1 MLTRRHVPHALTLAG
16 LTLAAAAP
24 VAHAAD
30 GLSWQAFPAGPNGFF
45 RASVLLTGPREAI
58 LIDGGFTLSDGR
70 AVAAAIQASG
80 KRLTTILV
88 TQSDPDYYF
97 GLAPIRAAFPAA
109 RIIAAPETV
118 AAIRASVQKKLET
131 WGPQLRENGP
141 QSLADVVIPEAS
153 AEALLRLDGEAV
165 EIIPAAGLANR
176 RHVRVPALDAVLG
189 GVLVFAGLHVW
200 TADTPTAPERAAW
213 VANLNAMAARDPRIV
228 VPGHMAP
235 GAAMDASA
243 LIFTRDYLR
252 AFEEELAKPGD
263 SAALIAAMRA
273 RYPTAGLGIALEIG
287 AKVAK
292 GEMRWG

>member
-1 MLTRRHVPHALTLAG
+1 MLTRRNALTALPLAM
-16 LTLAAAAP
+16 AAP
-24 VAHAAD
+24 LAHAAEP
-30 GLSWQAFPAGPNGFF
+30 LRWQAFPAGPNGFF
-45 RASVLLTGPREAI
+45 RAPVLLTGPSEAI
-58 LIDGGFTLSDGR
+58 LVDGGFTLSDGR

-97 GLAPIRAAFPAA
+97 GLGPVRAAFPSA

-118 AAIRASVQKKLET
+118 AAIRASAQKKLET

-141 QSLADVVIPEAS
+141 QSMAEVVIPEAS
-153 AEALLRLDGEAV
+153 AETHLRLDGEAI
-165 EIIPAAGLANR
+165 EIIPAQGLANR
-176 RHVRVPALDAVLG
+176 RHVWVPSLRAIMG
-189 GVLVFAGLHVW
+189 GVLVFSGLHVW
-200 TADTPTAPERAAW
+200 TADTPSPAERAAW
-213 VANLNAMAARDPRIV
+213 VANLTAMAARNPGVV

-235 GAAMDASA
+235 GAVMDASA
-243 LIFTRDYLR
+243 LLFTRDYLL
-252 AFEEELAKPGD
+252 AFEEEMARSAD

-273 RYPTAGLGIALEIG
+273 RYPAAGLGIALEIG

>member
-1 MLTRRHVPHALTLAG
+1 MLTRRHALTASALAP
-16 LTLAAAAP
+16 LPALAPARAAGP
-24 VAHAAD
+24 
-30 GLSWQAFPAGPNGFF
+30 LNWQAFPAGPNGFF
-45 RASVLLTGPREAI
+45 RAPVLLTGPSEAI

-97 GLAPIRAAFPAA
+97 GLAPIRSAFPAA
-109 RIIAAPETV
+109 RIVAAPETV

-153 AEALLRLDGEAV
+153 GETLLRLDGEAI
-165 EIIPAAGLANR
+165 EIIPATGLANR
-176 RHVRVPALDAVLG
+176 RHVRVPALDAVMG

-213 VANLNAMAARDPRIV
+213 VANLNAMAARNPRIV
-228 VPGHMAP
+228 VPGHMVP

-243 LIFTRDYLR
+243 LLFTRDYLL

-273 RYPTAGLGIALEIG
+273 RYPAAGLGIALEIG